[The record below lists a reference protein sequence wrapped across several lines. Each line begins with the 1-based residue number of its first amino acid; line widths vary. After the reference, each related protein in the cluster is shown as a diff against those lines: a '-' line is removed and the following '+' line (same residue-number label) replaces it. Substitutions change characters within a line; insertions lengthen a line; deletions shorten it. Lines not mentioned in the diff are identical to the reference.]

1 MRDDCEMR
9 VFEFVVRH
17 LLYKIQMGNSDFGSS
32 HDIGRAKYFG
42 NGCMRGYDTFCG
54 GGPVWQLYE
63 NSYKKEASFER
74 IVLQL
79 LHARWLRNLCIVG
92 F

>member
-54 GGPVWQLYE
+54 GGAVWQLYE
-63 NSYKKEASFER
+63 NYDKKKSFVR
-74 IVLQL
+74 ADCFAV
-79 LHARWLRNLCIVG
+79 AAC
-92 F
+92 

>member
-17 LLYKIQMGNSDFGSS
+17 LLYKIQMGNSVFGSS
-32 HDIGRAKYFG
+32 HDIGRTKYFG

-54 GGPVWQLYE
+54 GGAVWQLYE
-63 NSYKKEASFER
+63 NYDKKEASFER